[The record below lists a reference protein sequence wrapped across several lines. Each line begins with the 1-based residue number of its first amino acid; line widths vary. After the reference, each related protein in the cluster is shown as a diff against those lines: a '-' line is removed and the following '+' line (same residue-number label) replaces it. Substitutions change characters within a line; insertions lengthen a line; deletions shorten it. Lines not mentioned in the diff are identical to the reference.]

1 MKYWLY
7 LLLLMATP
15 ALAQVRLSPCD
26 KQDYELYA
34 SRLKALFNPDASQQ
48 YIVVDGQKEL
58 YALQV
63 IKGSR
68 LGQRKKTLA
77 LKDFKQV
84 YTIDDDSLCQIKV
97 SSLLRFAVFSSTYL
111 VRKRLG
117 FLKTCFLFDMQDGAQ
132 CAIRNADVAAG
143 SLIDVLEQVCIAVRK
158 NNPETI
164 RRLFPQ
170 IDSLTKHF
178 KSYEL
183 EESWAIETAEQD
195 EHNMPSAILSTY
207 YKGFNFQ
214 FFQPETDTDSL
225 CRKYGKLLKT
235 VAQWLFLH
243 SNVLDFNERVYVCIH
258 HDRSTIYDRFAHLYG
273 KYYFHII
280 ADELKESTLYALFKS
295 RFLDS

>member
-1 MKYWLY
+1 M
-7 LLLLMATP
+7 
-15 ALAQVRLSPCD
+15 
-26 KQDYELYA
+26 
-34 SRLKALFNPDASQQ
+34 
-48 YIVVDGQKEL
+48 
-58 YALQV
+58 
-63 IKGSR
+63 
-68 LGQRKKTLA
+68 
-77 LKDFKQV
+77 
-84 YTIDDDSLCQIKV
+84 
-97 SSLLRFAVFSSTYL
+97 RFAVFSSTYL

-132 CAIRNADVAAG
+132 YSIRNADVAAG
-143 SLIDVLEQVCIAVRK
+143 SLTDVLEQVCIAVRK

-164 RRLFPQ
+164 RRFFPQ

-183 EESWAIETAEQD
+183 EESWAIEIAEQD
-195 EHNMPSAILSTY
+195 ERNMPSVILSTHY
-207 YKGFNFQ
+207 NGFNFQ

-243 SNVLDFNERVYVCIH
+243 SNVLDFNECVYVCIH
-258 HDRSTIYDRFAHLYG
+258 HDRSTIYDRLTHLYG